1 MRLCTC
7 PRPQSDLEAKSG
19 TCTLGRQDRIVKK
32 GNIPQWCMFGAP
44 SAASN
49 LNPMGAFYMCECR
62 STTIAHKS
70 GPLGYS
76 DLGTLPFI
84 LLLLLAIP
92 LPFQI
97 PDVMTRLHNRQWETR
112 NRWKGSSV
120 SPRRKG
126 RTVGR
131 RLTSPNL
138 TQEITFRTELS
149 ARGIEEM
156 SQNE

>member
-32 GNIPQWCMFGAP
+32 GNIP
-44 SAASN
+44 
-49 LNPMGAFYMCECR
+49 FYMCECR